1 VSEDG
6 VVTRQVLNLTRGAKL
21 SAVAGLL
28 LLIVAGFLF
37 VVPLEKPTAS
47 GQPFRCGTAFSPA
60 SGDFAHSVCS
70 GQVKKFRLATGA
82 FTLGALVVAL
92 GAGSVFG
99 VERRV
104 ERRVVGEPSHS
115 QRAGGTVE
123 ARADDSS

>member
-1 VSEDG
+1 MSDDG
-6 VVTRQVLNLTRGAKL
+6 VVTRQVLNLTKGAKL

-28 LLIVAGFLF
+28 LLIVAGFFF

-60 SGDFAHSVCS
+60 SGDFAHSVCA

-82 FTLGALVVAL
+82 FTLAALVVAL

-104 ERRVVGEPSHS
+104 ERRAVTGPSNA
-115 QRAGGTVE
+115 QRADGTVD